1 MADGYWVISVDR
13 ETGRAATSELITDSD
28 EAWQLSL
35 DLQDAAT
42 YTTVVSR
49 RTAAPKPGR
58 RRPR

>member
-13 ETGRAATSELITDSD
+13 ETGRATTSELITDTD

-35 DLQDAAT
+35 DLQDPAT

-49 RTAAPKPGR
+49 RIAPPASGR
-58 RRPR
+58 QVRN

>member
-13 ETGRAATSELITDSD
+13 ETGRATTSELITDTD

-35 DLQDAAT
+35 DLQNPAT

-49 RTAAPKPGR
+49 RIAPPTPSR
-58 RRPR
+58 QIRN

>member
-13 ETGRAATSELITDSD
+13 ETGRATTSELITDTD

-35 DLQDAAT
+35 DLQNPAT

-49 RTAAPKPGR
+49 RIPPPTPSR
-58 RRPR
+58 QIRN